1 MELETF
7 KRKAQSVKEQN
18 EQFLNPEQKSVIE
31 QFVAAV
37 ANLAETT
44 TDVDDNSAQQ
54 LQEILDLMT
63 NVSDALTQRQV
74 EGWQQETTK
83 KLYSN

>member
-1 MELETF
+1 MQLETF
-7 KRKAQSVKEQN
+7 KQKARSLEKQN
-18 EQFLNPEQKSVIE
+18 EQLLNPEQKRVIE